1 MADSQKTNLVTFADN
16 LHIQVSGNIYVKIY
30 NSKSVELKVS
40 LMQSLR
46 KIEQAHKARDLKFL
60 NI

>member
-1 MADSQKTNLVTFADN
+1 M
-16 LHIQVSGNIYVKIY
+16 IY
-30 NSKSVELKVS
+30 NSKLVELKVS

-46 KIEQAHKARDLKFL
+46 KIEQIHKARDLKFL